1 MTLKKSKKGP
11 CSICK
16 TNANYQLN
24 MGYHGYDGYCHWIC
38 YVYHPWI
45 DVSKYKEPENTNA
58 IAIAIAMQSQ
68 SQSQSQ
74 SQTQKQTQTQAQTK
88 KTQISIDSIKEEC
101 KTEIKTTQSVSKVN
115 PARSI
120 HYHNDFNLNDPWQ
133 ARVAASSP

>member
-1 MTLKKSKKGP
+1 MASSNMTLKKSKKGP

-38 YVYHPWI
+38 YVSKHYPWI
-45 DVSKYKEPENTNA
+45 DVSKYKEPET
-58 IAIAIAMQSQ
+58 
-68 SQSQSQ
+68 QSQSQ
-74 SQTQKQTQTQAQTK
+74 SQTQSQSQSQTQTQTK
-88 KTQISIDSIKEEC
+88 KTQISIETIKEEC

-115 PARSI
+115 PVRSI